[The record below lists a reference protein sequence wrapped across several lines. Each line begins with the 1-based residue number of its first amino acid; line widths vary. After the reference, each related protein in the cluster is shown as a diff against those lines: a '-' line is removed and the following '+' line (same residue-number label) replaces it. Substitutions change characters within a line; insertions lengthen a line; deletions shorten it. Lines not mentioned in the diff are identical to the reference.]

1 MYAANATAVVAGRN
15 PLGYI
20 AGHIVDT
27 CRVLQGISR
36 AEGMTALWK
45 GMGATMVGV
54 IPARAIYFSTYSTA
68 KCHLTAINGNCEDSM
83 VHLGA
88 AVVAGVTVATAT
100 NPIWM
105 IKTRMQLSRQADM
118 SNWAC
123 IVGIVRQEGV
133 KGLYKGM
140 TASYLGVIEGT
151 MQWVLYERAKHRYLQ
166 ADGREPRWAELFGT
180 AAASK
185 FVAAIIAYPHEVLRT
200 RLRETTSMH
209 IDGREIKVRRY
220 TGLWQAARLVVREE
234 GAAALYGGMTAH
246 LMRVVPNSAIMFF
259 CYEML
264 LQAYNRFDSRIN
276 AVVEKQVTAGMD
288 DQ

>member
-1 MYAANATAVVAGRN
+1 
-15 PLGYI
+15 
-20 AGHIVDT
+20 
-27 CRVLQGISR
+27 
-36 AEGMTALWK
+36 
-45 GMGATMVGV
+45 MGATMVGV

-68 KCHLTAINGNCEDSM
+68 KRHLTALNGSREDSM

-88 AVVAGVTVATAT
+88 AVAAGVTVATAT

-123 IVGIVRQEGV
+123 IVGIVRQEGLR
-133 KGLYKGM
+133 GLYKGM

-151 MQWVLYERAKHRYLQ
+151 MQWVLYERAKHHYLQ
-166 ADGREPRWAELFGT
+166 ADGRESRWAELFGA

-185 FVAAIIAYPHEVLRT
+185 FIAAIIAYPHEVLRT
-200 RLRETTSMH
+200 RLRETTSVCV
-209 IDGREIKVRRY
+209 DGREVKVRRY

-264 LQAYNRFDSRIN
+264 LQAYARFDSRIT
-276 AVVEKQVTAGMD
+276 AAAQKQEAAAMD
-288 DQ
+288 SQ